1 MSKQIKDA
9 NGKIVA
15 ELLQEYDVNSNLS
28 GKTLAVIGYA
38 SQGRAQSLC
47 YRDSGIS
54 TILGLRRDGASWKQS
69 LEDGWKEGKTLFE
82 IDDAVKNSDLVLML
96 IADTAQSEVYKSQ
109 IEPNLNEGQTLIFS
123 HGFNIHFK
131 QIIPPKNVD
140 VSMIAPKGPGM
151 IVREQYENGFGVPA
165 LLAVHQDYTGEAW
178 NNILALAKALGAT
191 KPGVFKTTFKDE
203 VESDLFG
210 EQVDLC
216 GGVVEMVKHA
226 FETLV
231 EAGYNPLLAYWEVH
245 HELHG
250 LIAPL
255 AYKLGNVGML
265 NSVSLTAR
273 KGALASG
280 KKVMD
285 EHVKEN
291 MKACLKDIQSGK
303 FASDWMAEYRQYGFK
318 KMQEELDV
326 LAKHPL
332 ETVGVQIRKAMWPN
346 EKRHQ

>member
-9 NGKIVA
+9 NGKVVA
-15 ELLQEYDVNSNLS
+15 ELLQEEDVDSNLD
-28 GKTLAVIGYA
+28 GKTVAVIGYA
-38 SQGRAQSLC
+38 SQGRGQSLC
-47 YRDSGIS
+47 YRDSGVN
-54 TILGLRRDGASWKQS
+54 TLLGLRKSGESWKQA
-69 LEDGWKEGKTLFE
+69 LEDGWEEGETLFE
-82 IDDAVKNSDLVLML
+82 IGEAVKKADMVLMA
-96 IADTAQSEVYKSQ
+96 IADTAQPEVYKAQ
-109 IEPNLNEGQTLIFS
+109 VAPNLTEGKTLIFL
-123 HGFNIHFK
+123 HCFNIHFK
-131 QIIPPKNVD
+131 QILPPKNVD
-140 VSMIAPKGPGM
+140 VSMIAPKGPGR
-151 IVREQYENGFGVPA
+151 IVREQYEDGFGVPA
-165 LLAVHQDYTGEAW
+165 LLAVQQDHTGVAW
-178 NNILALAKALGAT
+178 PNILALAKALGAT

-226 FETLV
+226 FETLI

-273 KGALASG
+273 KGALVSG
-280 KKVMD
+280 KRVMD
-285 EHVKEN
+285 NHVKEN

-303 FASDWMAEYRQYGFK
+303 FANDWMAEYKKYGFK

-346 EKRHQ
+346 EERHQ

>member
-9 NGKIVA
+9 SGKIVA
-15 ELLQEYDVNSNLS
+15 TLLQEEDVNSNLN

-47 YRDSGIS
+47 YRDSGINA
-54 TILGLRRDGASWKQS
+54 ILGLRRDGASWKQA

-82 IDDAVKNSDLVLML
+82 IDDAVKNADLILML
-96 IADTAQSEVYKSQ
+96 IADTAQAEVYKSQ
-109 IEPNLNEGQTLIFS
+109 IEPNLMDGQTLIFS

-131 QIIPPKNVD
+131 QIMPPKNVD
-140 VSMIAPKGPGM
+140 VSMIAPKGPGR

-178 NNILALAKALGAT
+178 DNILALAKALGAT

-231 EAGYNPLLAYWEVH
+231 EAGYNPLLAYWECH

-255 AYKLGNVGML
+255 AYKYGNVGML

-280 KKVMD
+280 KRVMD
-285 EHVKEN
+285 QHVKEN

-303 FASDWMAEYRQYGFK
+303 FASDWVAEYKQYGFK
-318 KMQEELDV
+318 KMQEELDI

-332 ETVGVQIRKAMWPN
+332 ETVGVQIRKAMWHN
-346 EKRHQ
+346 EKKHQ